1 MPEPAQLES
10 LRVTDEPAARALRQD
25 THLLGLF
32 LSPASPSDVAARAGM
47 PANLV
52 HHHARRLAGLG
63 LLFEQRREAGR
74 VYYQLRA
81 RTFRVASDLLPPQD
95 PDGNGQRDMRDL
107 TSSFLAAYERCWA
120 FMRDGEEDVVGFGN
134 AEHPT
139 EPLDDVTDPIPVP
152 FPAHLD
158 RLTLR
163 LTPERYARLARDL
176 SDVLTRAAAEGHS
189 ETGDSCTLA
198 VLAFKD
204 PARPAGTLSLSR
216 NLNSF
221 LGLRD
226 RAAGI
231 HPRPG

>member
-1 MPEPAQLES
+1 MSEPTQLES

-32 LSPASPSDVAARAGM
+32 LSPPSPSDVAARAGM
-47 PANLV
+47 PANLA

-95 PDGNGQRDMRDL
+95 PDGNGRGDLRDL
-107 TSSFLAAYERCWA
+107 TGGFLAAYERCWA
-120 FMRDGEEDVVGFGN
+120 FMRDGEDGVCSFGN
-134 AEHPT
+134 DEHPAPT
-139 EPLDDVTDPIPVP
+139 LEDATDPIPVP

-176 SDVLTRAAAEGHS
+176 SDVLTRAYAEGHS
-189 ETGDSCTLA
+189 ETGEPCTLA
-198 VLAFKD
+198 VLTFTD
-204 PARPAGTLSLSR
+204 PSADPRTLSR

-221 LGLRD
+221 LGLN
-226 RAAGI
+226 
-231 HPRPG
+231 PT

>member
-1 MPEPAQLES
+1 MPDPTPAQLES

-47 PANLV
+47 PANLT

-81 RTFRVASDLLPPQD
+81 RTFRVPSDLLPPQD
-95 PDGNGQRDMRDL
+95 PDGNGRGDLRDL
-107 TSSFLAAYERCWA
+107 TDRFLAAYERCWA
-120 FMRDGEEDVVGFGN
+120 HMHDGEEDVCSFGN
-134 AEHPT
+134 EEHPA
-139 EPLDDVTDPIPVP
+139 EPLEEITQPLCAP

-158 RLTLR
+158 HLTLR
-163 LTPERYARLARDL
+163 LTPERYARLARAL
-176 SDVLTRAAAEGHS
+176 SDVLTHAFAEGHS
-189 ETGDSCTLA
+189 DSGEPCTLA
-198 VLAFKD
+198 VLTFSD
-204 PARPAGTLSLSR
+204 PSADPRALSR

-221 LGLRD
+221 LGPNP
-226 RAAGI
+226 A
-231 HPRPG
+231 

>member
-1 MPEPAQLES
+1 MPELTPAQLES
-10 LRVTDEPAARALRQD
+10 LRVTDESAARALRQD

-47 PANLV
+47 PANLA

-81 RTFRVASDLLPPQD
+81 RTFRVPSDLLPPQD
-95 PDGNGQRDMRDL
+95 PDGNGRGDLRDL
-107 TSSFLAAYERCWA
+107 TGRFLAAYERCWA
-120 FMRDGEEDVVGFGN
+120 HMRDGEEDVCSFGN
-134 AEHPT
+134 EEHPAEPPEVIT
-139 EPLDDVTDPIPVP
+139 EPLCAP

-176 SDVLTRAAAEGHS
+176 SDLLTRASAEGHS
-189 ETGDSCTLA
+189 ETGAPCTLA
-198 VLAFKD
+198 LLTFSD
-204 PARPAGTLSLSR
+204 PSADPRGLSR
-216 NLNSF
+216 HLNSF
-221 LGLRD
+221 LGLNP
-226 RAAGI
+226 A
-231 HPRPG
+231 P